1 MPNSRNSPGT
11 PRPSPVSAASARVDQ
26 VCRRIADGR
35 IAARELAAWVASA
48 GVSEAEFRLLWTLFH
63 GDLSLNQAELA
74 SRLAVSPAQVSGAV
88 ERLQSLGLIHGS
100 SDAADRRRQLWR
112 LAPAGSALIR
122 AVLAQVAAAATKEAA

>member
-1 MPNSRNSPGT
+1 M
-11 PRPSPVSAASARVDQ
+11 ARVDQ
-26 VCRRIADGR
+26 ACRRVADGR
-35 IAARELAAWVASA
+35 LAARELAAWVAGA

-88 ERLQSLGLIHGS
+88 ERMQASGLIDGA

-112 LAPAGSALIR
+112 LAPAGSRLIR
-122 AVLAQVAAAATKEAA
+122 AVLAQVAAAAAKEAA